1 MEPEYPFDEGT
12 GDFEGRAQADSPQY
26 YRRATGI
33 GDTVA
38 EQRVYARDAR
48 RAVPRSQAPPP
59 RSEEGMLGRLTR
71 GVARI
76 FAVLFL
82 AAGIGLWMVY
92 FGAMYI
98 LGLLGEPGMLAEDIT
113 NDLLFGLLSTLIA
126 LVLLMW
132 SRADQAA

>member
-1 MEPEYPFDEGT
+1 MEPEYPFDDGT
-12 GDFEGRAQADSPQY
+12 NDFEGREQPDSAQY
-26 YRRATGI
+26 HRRATGI

-38 EQRVYARDAR
+38 EQRVYARDVHRAAPR
-48 RAVPRSQAPPP
+48 RRPPPP
-59 RSEEGMLGRLTR
+59 RAEEGMLGRLTR

-132 SRADQAA
+132 SRSDQAA

>member
-1 MEPEYPFDEGT
+1 M
-12 GDFEGRAQADSPQY
+12 
-26 YRRATGI
+26 
-33 GDTVA
+33 VA
-38 EQRVYARDAR
+38 HLA
-48 RAVPRSQAPPP
+48 
-59 RSEEGMLGRLTR
+59 R

-98 LGLLGEPGMLAEDIT
+98 LGLLGESGLMAEDVT

-132 SRADQAA
+132 SRSDRAP

>member
-1 MEPEYPFDEGT
+1 MDPEYPFEEGN
-12 GDFEGRAQADSPQY
+12 DYESQEQAASGPY
-26 YRRATGI
+26 YRRASGV

-38 EQRVYARDAR
+38 EQRVYPREAR
-48 RAVPRSQAPPP
+48 RPAPRRRSQPPA
-59 RSEEGMLGRLTR
+59 REEGMLSHLAR

-82 AAGIGLWMVY
+82 AAGVGLWMVY

-98 LGLLGEPGMLAEDIT
+98 LGLLGESGLMAEDVT

-132 SRADQAA
+132 SRADRAP

>member
-1 MEPEYPFDEGT
+1 MEEYPFGDEMNDVEDRGQASP
-12 GDFEGRAQADSPQY
+12 GRY
-26 YRRATGI
+26 YRRSGNV

-38 EQRVYARDAR
+38 EQRVYPPDVR
-48 RAVPRSQAPPP
+48 RGGPVRRPPVQRP
-59 RSEEGMLGRLTR
+59 PEEGMLSRLTR

-92 FGAMYI
+92 FGAMYV
-98 LGLLGEPGMLAEDIT
+98 LGLLGEPGMLAEDVT
-113 NDLLFGLLSTLIA
+113 NDLLFGLLSALIA

-132 SRADQAA
+132 SRSDRTS